1 MSSHS
6 FPGNKR
12 PFDPE
17 RFLSSL
23 KIESEIL
30 SFRKRQTIFA
40 QGDSSDAVFYIRE
53 GNVRLRVVAENGKE
67 VTIAILGEGA
77 YFGEACL
84 TMQPVRIFSASALSN
99 CLLVRIA
106 KPAMLVLLR
115 ENSTFSNMFLS
126 YLLQRNLRYEEDL
139 MDQLFNFSE
148 KRLARIL
155 LLQSDFD
162 HDREFGTLKIS
173 QETLAQMIGT
183 TRSRVNV
190 FMKHFKE
197 LGFIEYNGVVH
208 VHRNLAKAILHH

>member
-1 MSSHS
+1 MLSHS

-23 KIESEIL
+23 RIESEIL

-40 QGDSSDAVFYIRE
+40 QGDPSDAVFYIRE

-67 VTIAILGEGA
+67 VTIAILGEGG

-106 KPAMLVLLR
+106 KPAMIVLLR
-115 ENSTFSNMFLS
+115 EKSTFSNMFLS
-126 YLLQRNLRYEEDL
+126 YLLRRNLRYEEDL

-162 HDREFGTLKIS
+162 HDCELGTLKIS

-208 VHRNLAKAILHH
+208 VHRALAKAILHH